1 MQSIR
6 YLLTIYNQG
15 GKMAKSSKRRRG
27 NPDFRHRVPSPLP
40 AVAEIEAELY
50 ALLTPALLAPRQL
63 ERRDPQDPA
72 RRIRLRARILTL
84 PVMVALVVSLVWRR
98 LGSIAEVHRVLV
110 QDGLLWVSPLQV
122 SEQAIA
128 KRLDTLP
135 ASALA
140 EVFTEVSARLQT
152 QPPPQLPNLES
163 WTEVRTR
170 FTRIAMVDG
179 STLEAIRKKTQ
190 TLQAQAGLVLAGRM
204 MVMVEAFTHRPQ
216 WQLYTTDAAANDK
229 RFAQEI
235 LAAVPERG
243 LLIFDLGF
251 FSFLWFDEFTDR
263 HKFFVTRLRQKTAY
277 RTTQLLS
284 HSPYYRDELLE
295 VGLYHSHPCRHP
307 LRLISVLWHGQ
318 WYRYLTNVLDPQQL
332 SARQVCDL
340 YRRRWRIEDAF
351 LVTKRVLDLAY
362 LWKASANGIQLQLY
376 ATLLFYLVLLTVCQ
390 HVAQRLNEPLERISV
405 EMVFRAFYHYS
416 RALARGETLELVPY
430 LVHHAKLL
438 GLVKR
443 QRKRHREIQDTE
455 QVVWGSS

>member
-1 MQSIR
+1 MR
-6 YLLTIYNQG
+6 YLLTLYSRRWE
-15 GKMAKSSKRRRG
+15 MAKRSKRRRG
-27 NPDFRHRVPSPLP
+27 NPDFRHRVPGPLP

-50 ALLTPALLAPRQL
+50 ALLTPAMLAPRRL
-63 ERRDPQDPA
+63 ERRNPQNPA
-72 RRIRLRARILTL
+72 RLIRLRARILTL

-98 LGSIAEVHRVLV
+98 LGAIAEVHRVLV
-110 QDGLLWVSPLQV
+110 QEGLLWVSPLQV

-140 EVFTEVSARLQT
+140 AVFTEVSTRLHT
-152 QPPPQLPNLES
+152 QPPPPLPGLES

-170 FTRIAMVDG
+170 FARIAMVDG

-204 MVMVEAFTHRPQ
+204 MVMVEAFTHRPL
-216 WQLYTTDAAANDK
+216 WQLYTEDAAANDK
-229 RFAQEI
+229 RFATEI

-251 FSFLWFDEFTDR
+251 FSFLWFDDFTDQ

-277 RTTQLLS
+277 RSTQLLS
-284 HSPYYRDELLE
+284 HSPYYRDELIE
-295 VGLYHSHPCRHP
+295 VGLHHSHPCRHP
-307 LRLISVLWHGQ
+307 LRLVSVLWHGQ

-332 SARQVCDL
+332 SARQVCEL

-390 HVAQRLNEPLERISV
+390 QVAQSLNEPLERISV

-416 RALARGETLELVPY
+416 RALTHGETVELVPY
-430 LVHHAKLL
+430 LVQHATLL

-443 QRKRHREIQDTE
+443 QRQRHREIQQTE
-455 QVVWGSS
+455 QLVWGRP